1 MPDRKAPADLLP
13 AGRAWVPGGDQPPPA
28 TEDPA
33 VEAVLGPA
41 LAYATTSAAQ
51 ITLADLERPSTC
63 PDWTVGE
70 TIGHLTQS
78 LHYLA
83 VSMTSGA
90 VPTPVVSSARPVTA
104 GTLQRDL
111 GGAAAGLIAAA
122 RRLRGRRSVAVD
134 GVPLRCHQLILVG
147 AIEAAAH
154 GWDAAGG
161 AGRARPIPDDLA
173 VRLLAELPLVVDRNT
188 RLGAFAD
195 PITLPPDRPA
205 GELLLAALGR
215 DPGAGRYAP

>member
-1 MPDRKAPADLLP
+1 
-13 AGRAWVPGGDQPPPA
+13 
-28 TEDPA
+28 
-33 VEAVLGPA
+33 VLVPA

-70 TIGHLTQS
+70 TVGHLTQS
-78 LHYLA
+78 LHHLA
-83 VSMTSGA
+83 VSLTSGA
-90 VPTPVVSSARPVTA
+90 VPALVPPSSTRPVTA
-104 GTLQRDL
+104 GTLRRDL
-111 GGAAAGLIAAA
+111 AGAAAGLIAAA

-154 GWDAAGG
+154 GWDAARG

-173 VRLLAELPLVVDRNT
+173 ERLLTELPLVVDRNT
-188 RLGAFAD
+188 RFGAFAD
-195 PITLPPDRPA
+195 PIALPADRPA
-205 GELLLAALGR
+205 GERLLAALGR
-215 DPGAGRYAP
+215 DPGVGATRPDDPFGDG

>member
-1 MPDRKAPADLLP
+1 
-13 AGRAWVPGGDQPPPA
+13 VPGGDHPPPA
-28 TEDPA
+28 IEDPA

-51 ITLADLERPSTC
+51 ITLADLGRPSTC

-78 LHYLA
+78 LRYLA
-83 VSMTSGA
+83 VSLTSGV
-90 VPTPVVSSARPVTA
+90 VPAPAAPSSARPVTA

-154 GWDAAGG
+154 GWDAAG
-161 AGRARPIPDDLA
+161 RPIPDDLA
-173 VRLLAELPLVVDRNT
+173 VGLLAELPLVVDRNT

-195 PITLPPDRPA
+195 PITLPPDRPP

-215 DPGAGRYAP
+215 DPGAGSYAP

>member
-1 MPDRKAPADLLP
+1 
-13 AGRAWVPGGDQPPPA
+13 VPGGNHPPPA

-51 ITLADLERPSTC
+51 LTLADLGRPSTC

-78 LHYLA
+78 LRYLA
-83 VSMTSGA
+83 VSLTSGV
-90 VPTPVVSSARPVTA
+90 VPAPAAPSSARPVTA

-161 AGRARPIPDDLA
+161 AGRALPIPDDIA
-173 VRLLAELPLVVDRNT
+173 VRLLAELPLVVDRST

-195 PITLPPDRPA
+195 PITLPPDRPP

-215 DPGAGRYAP
+215 DPGAGSCAP